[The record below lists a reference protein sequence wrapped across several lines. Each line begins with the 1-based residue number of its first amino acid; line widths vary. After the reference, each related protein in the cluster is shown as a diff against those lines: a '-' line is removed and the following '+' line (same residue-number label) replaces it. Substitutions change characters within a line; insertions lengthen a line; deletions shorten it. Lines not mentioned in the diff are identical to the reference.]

1 LTADNRSK
9 KSSSTKSS
17 PPAAAAGRDWHA
29 LTEEELFEE
38 LNVDP
43 GEGLSGREAKDRL
56 VFHGPNE
63 LEVEKPPS
71 PFRIFLRQFKN
82 ALIIILLLAAL
93 FSLLAGESFDA
104 QLILLIVFLSAGLGF
119 LQEYKAERAIESLKK
134 MLSPTSRVLRDGSE
148 ADVPS
153 KTLVPGDI
161 LLLEAGDRVPAD
173 ARLVKAIAMKIDEAS
188 LTGESLPVEKT
199 VTVLKGGTDLA
210 DRKNMLFSGTAVT
223 YGNGRAVV
231 VSTGMNTALGEI
243 AREVG
248 RIADE
253 QTPLERRTAEIGK
266 WFGAAALVI
275 CFVVGGTGIL
285 RESLAGTL
293 TMEFAMSMLLFA
305 VALAVAAVPEALAG
319 IVTGTLAL
327 GMSEMARRKAIV
339 RRMPAVETLGSV
351 TVICSDKTGT
361 ITKGEMTIE
370 KTHVRG
376 KEVAISGVGY
386 EPVGEFDPP
395 EDPGLLTPL
404 IRAGILC
411 NDSKLVQEEGRWKII
426 GDPTEG
432 AFLVLAG
439 KAGLDFEEIRKG
451 NPRVGAVPF
460 SSERKLMTT
469 IHDLE
474 GGGRSAFMKGAPE
487 KVLEKCAS
495 EMTGEENR
503 PLAGKRREEIL
514 EKAEEMAR
522 GGLRVLALAVR
533 EGVEGFNEENPEEAE
548 HDMAFIGLAAMMD
561 PPREEAAGAV
571 KVCRDVH
578 ITPVMITGDHKLTA
592 SAVAEKVG
600 IYREGDLALT
610 GAELNDLTDE
620 EFYETVE
627 KVRVFARVSPM
638 DKLRI
643 IRAWKDHGQI
653 VAMTGDGV
661 NDAPALKNA
670 DIGVAMGITGT
681 EVTKEAADMVLA
693 DDNFATIIGAVE
705 KGRWIYDNIKK
716 YLTYLLR
723 ANLIEIVLLGGI
735 VIFMGGEYMPLLP
748 STILFVNLITDG
760 LPAIALGIAP
770 ADPDIMKRPPRD
782 PKESVFSGEVM
793 IFLVTSLVTIAPVFF
808 WVFLQEK
815 GDLLQARTDLF
826 FLFVIIEL
834 VMALNFRS
842 LRYSLFRLPPHGWLV
857 GAVALSCAITFLALG
872 IPSVKESF
880 GVTGPDLQGMLIVLA
895 VTIWVTFSTE
905 LTKLFIRR
913 KIPLTPIQA
922 EPTES

>member
-1 LTADNRSK
+1 MKQTPQPGSVAE
-9 KSSSTKSS
+9 
-17 PPAAAAGRDWHA
+17 RDWHT

-38 LNVDP
+38 LQADP
-43 GEGLSGREAKDRL
+43 SQGLSEEEAQKRL
-56 VFHGPNE
+56 AWHGPNE
-63 LEVEKPPS
+63 LEVEEAPS
-71 PFRIFLRQFKN
+71 ALRIFLRQFKN
-82 ALIIILLLAAL
+82 VLIIILLIAAA
-93 FSLLAGESFDA
+93 FSLLAGESIDA
-104 QLILLIVFLSAGLGF
+104 QLILLIVLLSAGLGF
-119 LQEYKAERAIESLKK
+119 LQEYKAEKAIDSLKK
-134 MLSPTSRVLRDGSE
+134 MLSPSSMVLREGDKTE
-148 ADVPS
+148 IPS
-153 KTLVPGDI
+153 KNLVPGDI

-173 ARLVKAIAMKIDEAS
+173 ARVVKTTSLKVDEAS

-199 VTVLKGGTDLA
+199 VSVLEGQTNLA

-223 YGNGRAVV
+223 YGNAEAVV
-231 VSTGMNTALGEI
+231 VSTGMNTELGEI

-248 RIADE
+248 RIVDE

-266 WFGAAALVI
+266 WFGAFALLICVI
-275 CFVVGGTGIL
+275 VAGTGIL
-285 RESLAGTL
+285 REGMAGTL
-293 TMEFAMSMLLFA
+293 TMDFAMSMLLFA

-370 KTHVRG
+370 RLLVQG
-376 KEVAISGVGY
+376 KEVKVSGVGY
-386 EPVGEFDPP
+386 EPEGAFDPP
-395 EDPGLLTPL
+395 ENSERLLPL
-404 IRAGILC
+404 IKAGVLC
-411 NDSKLVQEEGRWKII
+411 NDSELAEDEGRWKIM

-439 KAGLDFEEIRKG
+439 KAGQDFEKIRSA
-451 NPRVGAVPF
+451 NPRVNAVPF

-474 GGGRSAFMKGAPE
+474 EGGKAAFMKGAPE
-487 KVLEKCAS
+487 KVLETCVS
-495 EMTGEENR
+495 EMKEAGRKPLDGNR
-503 PLAGKRREEIL
+503 KEEIL
-514 EKAEEMAR
+514 HIAEKMAQD
-522 GGLRVLALAVR
+522 GLRVLALAVR
-533 EGVEGFNEENPEEAE
+533 DVEGSHEGNPEAVES
-548 HDMAFIGLAAMMD
+548 DMAFIGLAAMMD
-561 PPREEAAGAV
+561 PPREEAAEAV

-592 SAVAEKVG
+592 IAVAEKVG
-600 IYREGDLALT
+600 IYREGDMALT
-610 GAELNDLTDE
+610 GAELNDLSDE
-620 EFYETVE
+620 EFEGIVE

-643 IRAWKDHGQI
+643 IRAWKDQDQI

-693 DDNFATIIGAVE
+693 DDNFATIIRAVE

-723 ANLIEIVLLGGI
+723 ANLIEVVLLGGI

-748 STILFVNLITDG
+748 ATILFVNLITDG

-770 ADPDIMKRPPRD
+770 PDPDIMKRPPRD
-782 PKESVFSGEVM
+782 PKESVFSGEVKT
-793 IFLVTSLVTIAPVFF
+793 FLITSLLTITPLFF
-808 WVFLQEK
+808 WVFLKEK
-815 GDLLQARTDLF
+815 ADLVQARTDLF

-842 LRYSLFRLPPHGWLV
+842 LRYSIFRLPPHGWLSGSV
-857 GAVALSCAITFLALG
+857 IVSCAITFLVLK
-872 IPSVKESF
+872 IPSVRESF
-880 GVTGPDLQGMLIVLA
+880 GVAGPNLHGMLIVLA
-895 VTIWVTFSTE
+895 VAVWVTFSTE
-905 LTKLFIRR
+905 MTKMFIR
-913 KIPLTPIQA
+913 KKSASHPTSG
-922 EPTES
+922 EPSTT

>member
-1 LTADNRSK
+1 
-9 KSSSTKSS
+9 
-17 PPAAAAGRDWHA
+17 RDWHA
-29 LTEEELFEE
+29 LTEEELLEE
-38 LNVDP
+38 LDVDP
-43 GEGLSGREAKDRL
+43 GKGLSEAEVKDRL
-56 VFHGPNE
+56 AFHGPNE
-63 LEVEKPPS
+63 LQVEKPPS
-71 PFRIFLRQFKN
+71 PFRIFLSQFKN
-82 ALIIILLLAAL
+82 VLIIILLLAAL

-104 QLILLIVFLSAGLGF
+104 QLILLIVLLSAGLGF

-148 ADVPS
+148 ASVPS
-153 KTLVPGDI
+153 RTLVPGDI

-173 ARLVKAIAMKIDEAS
+173 ARLVKATALKTDEAS
-188 LTGESLPVEKT
+188 LTGESLPVEKG
-199 VTVLKGGTDLA
+199 VAVLEGGTDLA

-223 YGNGRAVV
+223 YGTGRAVV
-231 VSTGMNTALGEI
+231 VSTGMNTELGEI

-253 QTPLERRTAEIGK
+253 QTPLERRTAEIGR
-266 WFGAAALVI
+266 WFGAAALII
-275 CFVVGGTGIL
+275 CFLVAGTGIL
-285 RESLAGTL
+285 RESMAGTL

-370 KTHVRG
+370 RIHVQGR
-376 KEVAISGVGY
+376 EVTVSGVGY
-386 EPVGEFDPP
+386 EPVGDFDPQ
-395 EDPGLLTPL
+395 EDPGSLTPL
-404 IRAGILC
+404 IRAGVLC
-411 NDSKLVQEEGRWKII
+411 NDSKLIQEEGQWKIV

-439 KAGLDFEEIRKG
+439 KAGLDFEKMRQE

-469 IHDLE
+469 VHDLE
-474 GGGRSAFMKGAPE
+474 GGGRAAFMKGAPE
-487 KVLEKCAS
+487 KVLEKCSS
-495 EMTGEENR
+495 EMAGEGNR
-503 PLAGKRREEIL
+503 PLAAGRREEIL
-514 EKAEEMAR
+514 QKAEEMAKN
-522 GGLRVLALAVR
+522 GLRVLALAGR
-533 EGVEGFNEENPEEAE
+533 GGIEGFHEENPEEVE
-548 HDMAFIGLAAMMD
+548 QDMAFIGLAGMMD
-561 PPREEAAGAV
+561 PPREEAAQAV

-578 ITPVMITGDHKLTA
+578 IIPVMITGDHKLTA
-592 SAVAEKVG
+592 IAVAEKVG

-620 EFYETVE
+620 EFHETVE
-627 KVRVFARVSPM
+627 RVRVFARVSPM

-681 EVTKEAADMVLA
+681 EVTKEAADMILA

-782 PKESVFSGEVM
+782 PKESVFSGEVK
-793 IFLVTSLVTIAPVFF
+793 IFLLTSLVTIAPVFF

-815 GDLLQARTDLF
+815 GDILQARTDLF

-857 GAVALSCAITFLALG
+857 GSVVLSCAITFLALG

-880 GVTGPDLQGMLIVLA
+880 GVTGPDLKGMLIVLA

-905 LTKLFIRR
+905 LTKVFIRR
-913 KIPLTPIQA
+913 KISLTPI
-922 EPTES
+922 PGESA